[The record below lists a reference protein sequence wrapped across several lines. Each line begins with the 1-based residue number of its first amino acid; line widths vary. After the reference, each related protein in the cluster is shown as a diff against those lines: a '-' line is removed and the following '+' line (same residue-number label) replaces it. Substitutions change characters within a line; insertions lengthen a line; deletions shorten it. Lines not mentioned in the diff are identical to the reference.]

1 MIKISELQAK
11 DVVNVSDGRKL
22 GQIYDLEIDLR
33 LGKVKSLIIPGESRL
48 FGLFTGGK
56 EWVISLE
63 PDCTDRSGCDP
74 GPLGTLATG
83 GRSPRAA
90 SSFVPPSGFGKGMTT
105 VIALSPFRAVV
116 IWWGRGIRWNRFS
129 YKETWRFQPLL
140 SFHGKGIFRSFWQE

>member
-56 EWVISLE
+56 EWVIPWSQIVRIGADVILVRLE
-63 PDCTDRSGCDP
+63 PRREYEEVP
-74 GPLGTLATG
+74 E
-83 GRSPRAA
+83 PR
-90 SSFVPPSGFGKGMTT
+90 
-105 VIALSPFRAVV
+105 
-116 IWWGRGIRWNRFS
+116 
-129 YKETWRFQPLL
+129 PLL
-140 SFHGKGIFRSFWQE
+140 STNLDSEKG

>member
-56 EWVISLE
+56 EWVIPWSQIVRIGADVILVRLE
-63 PDCTDRSGCDP
+63 PWRQEEEVP
-74 GPLGTLATG
+74 E
-83 GRSPRAA
+83 PR
-90 SSFVPPSGFGKGMTT
+90 
-105 VIALSPFRAVV
+105 
-116 IWWGRGIRWNRFS
+116 
-129 YKETWRFQPLL
+129 PLL
-140 SFHGKGIFRSFWQE
+140 SPHLGSEKG

>member
-56 EWVISLE
+56 EWVIPWSQIVRIGTDVILVRLE
-63 PDCTDRSGCDP
+63 PRRSYEEVP
-74 GPLGTLATG
+74 E
-83 GRSPRAA
+83 PR
-90 SSFVPPSGFGKGMTT
+90 
-105 VIALSPFRAVV
+105 
-116 IWWGRGIRWNRFS
+116 
-129 YKETWRFQPLL
+129 PLL
-140 SFHGKGIFRSFWQE
+140 STNLDSEN